1 MEYIAYTKAELIAM
15 LQLRDAEPTDLQI
28 IDLKIE
34 RLTEQKLKML
44 KRANEVLKLS
54 ILSSEEQAML
64 SGRIQD
70 KAAATQSTI
79 TKLVDLKTKITSST
93 S

>member
-54 ILSSEEQAML
+54 ILSSEEQTAL
-64 SGRIQD
+64 SGILQD

-79 TKLVDLKTKITSST
+79 TKLIDLKTKITSP
-93 S
+93 

>member
-70 KAAATQSTI
+70 KASTIQSTI
-79 TKLVDLKTKITSST
+79 TKLVDLKTKITSP
-93 S
+93 